1 MVAQTYRGY
10 KNRGTSYCRH
20 CWIAQEEQ
28 SNCLVCMLSEEAWGS
43 SEKGREG
50 GWDGHRCTAAA
61 FADTRK
67 LLVSYSLVTR

>member
-28 SNCLVCMLSEEAWGS
+28 SYRLVCMLSEEAWGS
-43 SEKGREG
+43 SEEGGREVG
-50 GWDGHRCTAAA
+50 MAIGI
-61 FADTRK
+61 
-67 LLVSYSLVTR
+67 LLQVMQILGSYSLVTR